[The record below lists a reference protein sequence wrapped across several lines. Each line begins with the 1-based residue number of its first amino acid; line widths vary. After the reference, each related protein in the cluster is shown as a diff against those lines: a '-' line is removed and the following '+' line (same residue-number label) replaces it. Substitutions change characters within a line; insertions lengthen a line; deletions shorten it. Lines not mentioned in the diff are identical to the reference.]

1 MIAQTPR
8 DPWRAT
14 WQVATSDIV
23 LVVLLLGIAAGL
35 TITAWL
41 PQMPVANPV
50 AYAQWLSETQVH
62 FGKATPTMQTLG
74 LFTITRSLGFRT
86 LLALLAGCLLLRLI
100 ESGDGLWQNQ
110 EIAEPAGEWQ
120 TLTDMRL
127 PDITDDLRRRHY
139 RVLSEPP
146 LFQADRWPW
155 AGLFSWLTHI
165 GALLLLIGLLL
176 TNLRGWQV
184 AGLIV
189 QSGERVTLPGT
200 EKWVALDND
209 ARRVTHSPGIVTFVE
224 DHVPGVRAS
233 ATNSTGQPLAL
244 QQTAEADPVTQLT
257 VPLTEDQ
264 YFAISE
270 AQLIIR
276 LAPQPEH
283 AVEAH
288 SPVLVQVYQSPPGR
302 LTTEMVVEGNT
313 ELTVDDVT
321 LELANIPYARLS
333 AAFNPGLWPT
343 SAGLVLLVTGL
354 LVNTVWPAHRFWL
367 REETGEVKGTGDLP
381 PMLMKGEEA

>member
-1 MIAQTPR
+1 
-8 DPWRAT
+8 
-14 WQVATSDIV
+14 
-23 LVVLLLGIAAGL
+23 
-35 TITAWL
+35 
-41 PQMPVANPV
+41 
-50 AYAQWLSETQVH
+50 
-62 FGKATPTMQTLG
+62 
-74 LFTITRSLGFRT
+74 
-86 LLALLAGCLLLRLI
+86 
-100 ESGDGLWQNQ
+100 
-110 EIAEPAGEWQ
+110 
-120 TLTDMRL
+120 
-127 PDITDDLRRRHY
+127 
-139 RVLSEPP
+139 
-146 LFQADRWPW
+146 
-155 AGLFSWLTHI
+155 
-165 GALLLLIGLLL
+165 LLLLIGLLL

-270 AQLIIR
+270 AQLIVR

-283 AVEAH
+283 AVEGH